1 MKAKQAKEI
10 LKQFNELEVNFS
22 DKTASIIYLSYL
34 IPEPGDED
42 SECYFANCP
51 FFTFKD
57 DEKNLRIELFV
68 NCENVTLKEIREMVD
83 FIHFDVYIGKLDDDF
98 TKIKPVR
105 ISANS
110 LDSLKDKF
118 LKFLL
123 EYKC

>member
-1 MKAKQAKEI
+1 MKAKQAKDI
-10 LKQFNELEVNFS
+10 LQQFNHLEENFN
-22 DKTASIIYLSYL
+22 DNTASLDYLSYL
-34 IPEPGDED
+34 MPEKDNEGNEYIVD
-42 SECYFANCP
+42 CP
-51 FFTFKD
+51 FFSFTD

-68 NCENVTLKEIREMVD
+68 NCENVTLKQIREMID
-83 FIHFDVYIGKLDDDF
+83 FIHFDVCIGKLDDDF

-110 LDSLKDKF
+110 LDCLKDKF

>member
-10 LKQFNELEVNFS
+10 LKHFNKLEENFN
-22 DKTASIIYLSYL
+22 DNTASLDYLNYL
-34 IPEPGDED
+34 MPEKDNED
-42 SECYFANCP
+42 NEYIANYP

-68 NCENVTLKEIREMVD
+68 NCENVTLKEIREMID

>member
-42 SECYFANCP
+42 SECYVANYP

-68 NCENVTLKEIREMVD
+68 NCENVTLKEIREMID

-110 LDSLKDKF
+110 LDSLKSKF

>member
-22 DKTASIIYLSYL
+22 DKTASLDYLSYL
-34 IPEPGDED
+34 MPEKDNED
-42 SECYFANCP
+42 NEYIANYP

-68 NCENVTLKEIREMVD
+68 ECENVTLKEIREMID

-110 LDSLKDKF
+110 LDSLKSKF

>member
-10 LKQFNELEVNFS
+10 LKHFNKLEENFN
-22 DKTASIIYLSYL
+22 DNTASLDYLSYL
-34 IPEPGDED
+34 MPEKDNED
-42 SECYFANCP
+42 NEYIANYP
-51 FFTFKD
+51 FFSFKD

-68 NCENVTLKEIREMVD
+68 NCENVTVKEIREMID

>member
-10 LKQFNELEVNFS
+10 LKQFNKLEENFN
-22 DKTASIIYLSYL
+22 DNTASLDYLSYL
-34 IPEPGDED
+34 MPEKDNED
-42 SECYFANCP
+42 NEYIANYP

-68 NCENVTLKEIREMVD
+68 NCENVTVKEIREMID

>member
-10 LKQFNELEVNFS
+10 LKHFNKLEENFS
-22 DKTASIIYLSYL
+22 DNTASLDYLSYL
-34 IPEPGDED
+34 MPEKDNED
-42 SECYFANCP
+42 NEYIVDYP

-68 NCENVTLKEIREMVD
+68 KCENITLKEIREMID
-83 FIHFDVYIGKLDDDF
+83 FIHFDVCIGKLDEDF
-98 TKIKPVR
+98 TGVNPVR

>member
-10 LKQFNELEVNFS
+10 LKQFNELEVNFN
-22 DKTASIIYLSYL
+22 DNTASLDYLSYL
-34 IPEPGDED
+34 MPEKDNED
-42 SECYFANCP
+42 NDYIANYP
-51 FFTFKD
+51 FFSFKD

-68 NCENVTLKEIREMVD
+68 NCENVTVKEIREMID

-110 LDSLKDKF
+110 LDSLKGKF

>member
-22 DKTASIIYLSYL
+22 DKTASLDYLNYL
-34 IPEPGDED
+34 MPEKDNEGNEYIVD
-42 SECYFANCP
+42 YP
-51 FFTFKD
+51 FFSFKN

-68 NCENVTLKEIREMVD
+68 NCENVTLKQIREMID
-83 FIHFDVYIGKLDDDF
+83 FIHFDVCIGKLDDDF
-98 TKIKPVR
+98 TKINPVR

-110 LDSLKDKF
+110 LDSLKGKF

>member
-10 LKQFNELEVNFS
+10 LKHFNKLEENFN
-22 DKTASIIYLSYL
+22 DNTASLDYLSYL
-34 IPEPGDED
+34 MPEKDNEYGEYIVD
-42 SECYFANCP
+42 YP
-51 FFTFKD
+51 FFSFKD

-68 NCENVTLKEIREMVD
+68 KCENVALKQIREMID
-83 FIHFDVYIGKLDDDF
+83 FIHFDIYIGKLDEDF
-98 TKIKPVR
+98 TGVNPVR